1 MILKET
7 TSQSPD
13 WYNYLQT
20 DGDSSRGETFC
31 HNVHSTSNSI
41 LFSLAELVR
50 WHSDCQNVNCKHNK
64 SVLWDFY
71 QTRTSVAPRCHFVL
85 VRILAEWCY
94 LYKCLSQTEYL
105 QLCYSQM
112 DWFDLLNEWCA
123 YWLLVTHRRKY
134 YIFFEWYIYRKKRWR
149 VTLLI

>member
-13 WYNYLQT
+13 WYDYLQT

-85 VRILAEWCY
+85 VRILAEWRHLYECY
-94 LYKCLSQTEYL
+94 SQTEYL
-105 QLCYSQM
+105 HLCYSQM
-112 DWFDLLNEWCA
+112 DWISIFCMSDVLIGC
-123 YWLLVTHRRKY
+123 WLLMDGITIFY
-134 YIFFEWYIYRKKRWR
+134 FSDTYIGY
-149 VTLLI
+149 L